1 MLKPYV
7 HKVQYYET
15 DRMGVTHHSNYLR
28 FMEEARVDY
37 LEQIGYSYGR
47 MESEGLVSPVISV
60 NIDYKKPT
68 TFADEITIA
77 VGIVEVT
84 PVKLLIG
91 YTMERQGEAVCAAT
105 SLHCFVDE
113 KGHPISLKRVNP
125 ELYALL
131 SSLTEKRS

>member
-77 VGIVEVT
+77 VRIVEVT

-91 YTMERQGEAVCAAT
+91 
-105 SLHCFVDE
+105 
-113 KGHPISLKRVNP
+113 
-125 ELYALL
+125 
-131 SSLTEKRS
+131 